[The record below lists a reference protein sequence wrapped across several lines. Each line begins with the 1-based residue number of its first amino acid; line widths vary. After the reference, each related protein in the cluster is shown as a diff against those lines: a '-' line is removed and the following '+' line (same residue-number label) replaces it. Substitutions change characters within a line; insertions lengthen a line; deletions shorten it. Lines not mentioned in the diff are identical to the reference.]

1 MAGMARRLAPAA
13 AIAVAACGAAT
24 ANIFAA
30 DGADPRRFVAADSPE
45 ARRLAP
51 VGAIASEYVLLDK
64 RGFGHVPP
72 GAGTAFLVSPCYA
85 MTNYHVLFGDQTLT
99 PDPMSA
105 YTLEVRFAIGDAR
118 GVPAGAADKGPMR
131 ARGRVRYAGSLDG
144 SAPDIALVRLDGCP
158 GRRLGWYELA
168 AATGDD
174 IDGVAVD
181 QAGYSQDRGMRRLS
195 VQHGC
200 HIRAAA
206 PRQEWLL
213 HDCASRDGASGSP
226 LMTGRRVACRASW
239 RSTSANWRLRA
250 RSSRPSTNAGRT
262 SRSISPRLP
271 RCRWS
276 PTPSPGIAQ
285 ALATRSRGIRV

>member
-118 GVPAGAADKGPMR
+118 GVPAGAADKDPMR

-168 AATGDD
+168 AATGGD

-206 PRQEWLL
+206 PRQGWLL

-226 LMTGRRVACRASW
+226 LIDRTPGGVPRVVAINVGELAPTRAIQPAFDRRRANVA
-239 RSTSANWRLRA
+239 
-250 RSSRPSTNAGRT
+250 
-262 SRSISPRLP
+262 ID
-271 RCRWS
+271 
-276 PTPSPGIAQ
+276 
-285 ALATRSRGIRV
+285 LATLAKMPLVADAIARDRAGARNPIAGD